1 MFLPWT
7 CRASKLSHNSSLMIG
22 VLFQQFFALLTE
34 GRPPGQRTSLSH
46 AASSKKKCYYSA
58 SSAQVGHVFVCSL
71 LVRSICPCDCWFVC
85 FFSVSVFLFAAVF
98 LCFFVSFVVSLFAC
112 LFLCLFASLFL
123 CFCPIF
129 FAFFLALFLGLLFC
143 FCIFLILALFCCFAR
158 VCLFYTGRRR
168 LQKNSLCS

>member
-1 MFLPWT
+1 M
-7 CRASKLSHNSSLMIG
+7 SHNSSLMIG

-71 LVRSICPCDCWFVC
+71 LVRSFCPCDCWFVC
-85 FFSVSVFLFAAVF
+85 FFF
-98 LCFFVSFVVSLFAC
+98 SFC
-112 LFLCLFASLFL
+112 LFVCCCVSLFL
-123 CFCPIF
+123 CFFRCFFVCLFVSLFVCFFVSLFLSYF